1 MEQNIRPI
9 LGVTI
14 GDINGIGPEVIL
26 KTFQDKKFLKYCDV
40 VIYGSSK
47 VLSYYK
53 KALNIE
59 HFDYT
64 IITDASQ
71 LNNKQINVINYS
83 NDEAPLEPGKAT
95 LQAGD
100 IALKCID
107 MALADLKEGKIDGIV
122 TAPINK
128 STIKTPNKD
137 FKGHTDYIRNY
148 FGVAECMMLMV
159 DESMRIGLTTG
170 HVAIKDLHKFID
182 TKNILSKIEILNKS
196 LTEDFLINKPK
207 IAILSLNPHAGEDGI
222 IGKEEQDFINPAIS
236 AAKDKGI
243 LAFGSYASDGF
254 FGASQF
260 TKFDG
265 ILAMYHD
272 QGLIPFKSYAF
283 ETGVNYTAGLP
294 LVRTS
299 PDHGTAYD
307 LVGKNIASSGSM
319 ENAVFIAIDV
329 IRNRM
334 NFKQMHEN
342 PLKRS
347 NISSDQMA

>member
-137 FKGHTDYIRNY
+137 FG
-148 FGVAECMMLMV
+148 
-159 DESMRIGLTTG
+159 
-170 HVAIKDLHKFID
+170 
-182 TKNILSKIEILNKS
+182 
-196 LTEDFLINKPK
+196 
-207 IAILSLNPHAGEDGI
+207 
-222 IGKEEQDFINPAIS
+222 
-236 AAKDKGI
+236 
-243 LAFGSYASDGF
+243 
-254 FGASQF
+254 
-260 TKFDG
+260 
-265 ILAMYHD
+265 
-272 QGLIPFKSYAF
+272 
-283 ETGVNYTAGLP
+283 
-294 LVRTS
+294 
-299 PDHGTAYD
+299 
-307 LVGKNIASSGSM
+307 
-319 ENAVFIAIDV
+319 
-329 IRNRM
+329 
-334 NFKQMHEN
+334 
-342 PLKRS
+342 
-347 NISSDQMA
+347 